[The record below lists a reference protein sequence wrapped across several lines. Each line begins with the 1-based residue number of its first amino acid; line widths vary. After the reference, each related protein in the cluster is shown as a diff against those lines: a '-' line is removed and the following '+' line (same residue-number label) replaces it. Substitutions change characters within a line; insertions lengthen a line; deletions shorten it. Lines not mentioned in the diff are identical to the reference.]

1 VCVDITRG
9 VRRLVYRRDGP
20 RVGPAGGCGEES
32 RCCVGDSGS
41 SFSIGFPRDFGRAG
55 AEQPPRAT
63 RGCAHLSLSMSGAE
77 STKKPRIGVLALQ
90 GSFAEHCAHVVRAGG
105 EAVEVRK
112 AEQLAGCS
120 GLIIPGGEST
130 TMANVARRWNLF
142 EPLRA
147 FQANG
152 GAVWGTCAG
161 LIFLAERINRGEKQG
176 GQELL
181 GGLDVT
187 VDRNFFGSQI
197 DSFETSLPCD
207 VPGDESDDPNFRAI
221 FIRAPAILS
230 AGEGVTV
237 MARYDLPEAKKA
249 ELAEDAK
256 VDSIIVAVKQGQLMA
271 TSFHPEITADNR
283 WHKLFV
289 EMAAKCPAYSAV
301 DDAAR
306 AEVEKTEIGLI
317 NPGGLPVFTDSVLAG
332 PAYGAAR

>member
-1 VCVDITRG
+1 MKK
-9 VRRLVYRRDGP
+9 
-20 RVGPAGGCGEES
+20 
-32 RCCVGDSGS
+32 VGDA
-41 SFSIGFPRDFGRAG
+41 RAS
-55 AEQPPRAT
+55 RAT
-63 RGCAHLSLSMSGAE
+63 TRLRFPARFRLPRREPAPNSRHVPRLDARTYPDAMSGAE

-130 TMANVARRWNLF
+130 TMANVARRWGLF

-181 GGLDVT
+181 GGLDVN

-256 VDSIIVAVKQGQLMA
+256 LDSIIVAVKQGQLMA

-317 NPGGLPVFTDSVLAG
+317 NPGGLPVFTNTVLAG